1 MEVLSEVAPTN
12 SQMMP
17 LKLGKVCSWWCRIA
31 GSTARIWSLVYLR
44 LSRRRYQAQ
53 AALLRVLLDH
63 SGHDSLMIHLMLE
76 EGSVWTHAAPQ
87 KVVAVPASKSKR
99 WYSVNFVLPEACYP
113 CLEIVKGNLPVLTS
127 FILQPLLGD
136 CHQSANRKG
145 LTAFEDAPELRT
157 AHLNGYYLD
166 DTIILWGQLLQL
178 TTQHVYLDECVYALL
193 CPSDHIHVLFYHPT

>member
-1 MEVLSEVAPTN
+1 MT
-12 SQMMP
+12 P
-17 LKLGKVCSWWCRIA
+17 LKLGKVCSRWRGIA
-31 GSTARIWSLVYLR
+31 WSTACIWSSVYRR

-53 AALLRVLLDH
+53 AALLKAFLDR
-63 SGHDSLMIHLMLE
+63 SG
-76 EGSVWTHAAPQ
+76 HAAPQ
-87 KVVAVPASKSKR
+87 EVVAGPASKSQR

-136 CHQSANRKG
+136 CHQSANRKR

-178 TTQHVYLDECVYALL
+178 TTQHVYLDECFYALL
-193 CPSDHIHVLFYHPT
+193 CPSDHIRVLFYHPT

>member
-1 MEVLSEVAPTN
+1 MFPR
-12 SQMMP
+12 
-17 LKLGKVCSWWCRIA
+17 RIA
-31 GSTARIWSLVYLR
+31 WSTARIWSSVYLR

-53 AALLRVLLDH
+53 AALLRALLDR
-63 SGHDSLMIHLMLE
+63 SGHDSLTIHLMLE

-87 KVVAVPASKSKR
+87 KVVAVSASKSKR

-127 FILQPLLGD
+127 FILQPLLSD
-136 CHQSANRKG
+136 CRRSANRKR

-157 AHLNGYYLD
+157 AHLNGYYPD

-178 TTQHVYLDECVYALL
+178 TTQHVHLDESFYALL
-193 CPSDHIHVLFYHPT
+193 WPSDHIRVLFYHPT